1 MGSTS
6 AFESECGESGIA
18 LFLMAVEPGCVLM
31 CNGWAEEY
39 SQPLGLPRGPATYD
53 AASYTWSREFASGT
67 RALWCN
73 GTGTVQWATK

>member
-73 GTGTVQWATK
+73 GTGTIQWATK